1 MSVMPP
7 RPSHMHAHMNPD
19 AAALRQAP
27 GSADMHQQLMLQSQ
41 AGQDVRAKME
51 DQVGQGQVAMAEM
64 ARAEGM
70 NFDSQQAHADALAM
84 SSKQSVLEALNMK
97 GVATPGMEALAAMQ
111 LG

>member
-51 DQVGQGQVAMAEM
+51 DQVGQGQVAMNEM

-70 NFDSQQAHADALAM
+70 NFDSQAAHANAQALAA
-84 SSKQSVLEALNMK
+84 KQSVLEYMNMK
-97 GVATPGMEALAAMQ
+97 GVTPGYNALAAMQ
-111 LG
+111 VG

>member
-51 DQVGQGQVAMAEM
+51 DQFGQGQVAMNEM
-64 ARAEGM
+64 ARAESM
-70 NFDSQQAHADALAM
+70 NFDSQAAHANAQALAA
-84 SSKQSVLEALNMK
+84 KQSVLEYMNMK
-97 GVATPGMEALAAMQ
+97 GVTPGYNALAAMQ
-111 LG
+111 VA